1 MQVYDKAV
9 WHIDN
14 GEEEKEVLKRFEL
27 IFDFLAEH
35 KMLNEEGKELYGLG
49 PDESWAFYDRILT
62 DAGKQFMEKQY
73 DRLLVLNLEN
83 LQQELKT
90 LQ

>member
-14 GEEEKEVLKRFEL
+14 GEEKTVVLKRFEM
-27 IFDFLAEH
+27 IYDFLARH
-35 KMLNEEGKELYGLG
+35 KMLNDEGKEIYELG
-49 PDESWAFYDRILT
+49 PDESWAFYDRMLT

-73 DRLLVLNLEN
+73 DYLLTLNLEN
-83 LQQELKT
+83 LQQKLKT

>member
-14 GEEEKEVLKRFEL
+14 GEEENEVLKRFEL
-27 IFDFLAEH
+27 IFDFLAKK
-35 KMLNEEGKELYGLG
+35 KMLNDEGKEIYNLG
-49 PDESWAFYDRILT
+49 QDESWAFYDRMLT
-62 DAGKQFMEKQY
+62 NAGKQFMEKEY
-73 DRLLVLNLEN
+73 NHLLTLSLEN
-83 LQQELKT
+83 LRQELKT

>member
-1 MQVYDKAV
+1 MQVYDKAA

-14 GEEEKEVLKRFEL
+14 GEEKAEVLKRFGL
-27 IFDFLAEH
+27 IYEFLAKH
-35 KMLNEEGKELYGLG
+35 KMLNDEGMENYEMGA
-49 PDESWAFYDRILT
+49 DESWALYDRMLT
-62 DAGKQFMEKQY
+62 EVGKQFMEKQY
-73 DRLLVLNLEN
+73 DRLLALDLEN